1 MRMQLRVRR
10 VSARDAPRGRVAV
23 GGRDQILGGLLDHL
37 GAIAAANDRHP
48 LTQIADRALDR
59 PRVRRLDLL
68 PLPRIPERPD
78 DRHRL
83 RGAERHIDPA
93 TPRTIRARPA
103 QPPAGPGMPALHQRD
118 EIPALHRGIRI
129 DAQTG
134 QRVRGREPA
143 ARRLRQLAAGREVVV
158 PALGGD
164 RLALQIAGVTP
175 APAGTDARSAHHPLC
190 TDPNPP
196 KPATKRHSDHTA
208 TALLCILCGLAVEEQ
223 SDAEL
228 YGAGRA
234 SLLVAWCLGRGVRL
248 CRPLRPRGSQG
259 EHVEQV
265 ERGTYDGYR
274 SGRRSGSPSS
284 GRGLLRLMVAAGVV
298 AGVRSCDRR
307 PAQRHQLSAS
317 PATVGALLGQCR
329 WSMQ

>member
-1 MRMQLRVRR
+1 MNCAPSTGASGSIPSRAS
-10 VSARDAPRGRVAV
+10 VS
-23 GGRDQILGGLLDHL
+23 
-37 GAIAAANDRHP
+37 
-48 LTQIADRALDR
+48 
-59 PRVRRLDLL
+59 
-68 PLPRIPERPD
+68 RIR
-78 DRHRL
+78 
-83 RGAERHIDPA
+83 
-93 TPRTIRARPA
+93 
-103 QPPAGPGMPALHQRD
+103 Q
-118 EIPALHRGIRI
+118 
-129 DAQTG
+129 
-134 QRVRGREPA
+134 PA
-143 ARRLRQLAAGREVVV
+143 AGRLGQLPVGREVVV
-158 PALGGD
+158 ALLGRD
-164 RLALQIAGVTP
+164 RLALQVARVAATP
-175 APAGTDARSAHHPLC
+175 PGTDAGCAHHHPLR
-190 TDPNPP
+190 TPSAPETA
-196 KPATKRHSDHTA
+196 KQRHSDRTA
-208 TALLCILCGLAVEEQ
+208 AAGPCIRCGLAVEER

-274 SGRRSGSPSS
+274 SGRPSGSPSS

-307 PAQRHQLSAS
+307 PAQRHPLSAS